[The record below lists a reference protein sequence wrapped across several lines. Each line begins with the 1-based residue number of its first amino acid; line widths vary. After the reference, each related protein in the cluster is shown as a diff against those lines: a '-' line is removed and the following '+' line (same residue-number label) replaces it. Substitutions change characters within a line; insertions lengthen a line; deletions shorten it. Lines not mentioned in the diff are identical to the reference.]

1 MMVSCVDIERLEK
14 EGDWIWELGVGGWG
28 AETCWLTIMVTTPL
42 ELIRGVM
49 LTVTPELSPLTWLAN
64 TELPPVVTPDAACE
78 VSTGT

>member
-1 MMVSCVDIERLEK
+1 MIVSWVAIDRLEK
-14 EGDWIWELGVGGWG
+14 EGDWMVALGDGACG
-28 AETCWLTIMVTTPL
+28 AETCWLTIMVTTPV
-42 ELIRGVM
+42 ELMRGVM